1 MKHFITL
8 LVVLTSFSV
17 LSQDLKIMSYN
28 IKLDYPKEGENS
40 WTNRKPFMV
49 NQIKFYEPDVLGVQ
63 EAMPNQ
69 MKDLDS
75 LLTDYSFVGVGR
87 DDGKNEG
94 EFSAIF
100 FKNKELKVL
109 QSSTFWLS
117 QTPDKVSMG
126 WDAVCNRICTYAL
139 FQHKKTKETFWV
151 FNTHFDHVGEVA
163 REKSAALIL
172 EKINTLNTKNYP
184 VLLMGDFNLEPD
196 SKPIQTITSTLDDS
210 KNIAKLAFGPEGTFN
225 GFNFDKTV
233 KRRID
238 YIFVTKSSILVKK
251 YAVLSDNRDLKY
263 PSDHLPVFI
272 TFQFLKKDTN

>member
-1 MKHFITL
+1 MKNFITL

-28 IKLDYPKEGENS
+28 IKLDYPKEGKNS

-87 DDGKNEG
+87 DDGKYEG
-94 EFSAIF
+94 EYSAIF
-100 FKNKELKVL
+100 YKKNDLEVVK
-109 QSSTFWLS
+109 SSTFWLS
-117 QTPDKVSMG
+117 QTPNKVSMG
-126 WDAVCNRICTYAL
+126 WDAVCNRVCTYAL

-163 REKSAALIL
+163 RQKSATLIL
-172 EKINTLNTKNYP
+172 ERISTLNTKNYP

-196 SKPIQTITSTLDDS
+196 SKPIQIITSTLDDS

-225 GFNFDKTV
+225 GFHFDKTV

-251 YAVLSDNRDLKY
+251 YAVLSDNWDLKY
-263 PSDHLPVFI
+263 PSDHLPVFYY
-272 TFQFLKKDTN
+272 FSVFKKRY